1 MKNLLNPPQAPV
13 SSKVWDF
20 LLLLNSVAQLTYVAC
35 SMWILVDMS
44 VTWIFIKERCCIL
57 EINITKF
64 NFALKKQL
72 NRQKKTTLWRKQ
84 PTPFAMH
91 HILIRYLSLSKSKCA
106 YMLLSFSRNKKS
118 GWECNSICVL
128 SSTHRARKPIYLSIQ
143 GRYKTALNKPERCEA
158 QSVMAAVSG
167 VHTQHLRLIY
177 DPKGWSQWHRTLQLP
192 NRNTNQ
198 DIYIAH

>member
-13 SSKVWDF
+13 SAKVWDF

-57 EINITKF
+57 EINCTKF

-72 NRQKKTTLWRKQ
+72 NRQKKQFCGGNSQLHVQCTTSSIANFLFQKLNV
-84 PTPFAMH
+84 
-91 HILIRYLSLSKSKCA
+91 HICFYLSAEIKRA
-106 YMLLSFSRNKKS
+106 DENA
-118 GWECNSICVL
+118 NSICVL

-177 DPKGWSQWHRTLQLP
+177 DPKDWRQWHRTLQLP